1 MTDELNDALTDMTDV
16 SLERARVARRLV
28 VAWEAAVAAGQLTVD
43 EEAEVR
49 TLRFPPLAGHL
60 E

>member
-49 TLRFPPLAGHL
+49 PLRFPPLAGHL